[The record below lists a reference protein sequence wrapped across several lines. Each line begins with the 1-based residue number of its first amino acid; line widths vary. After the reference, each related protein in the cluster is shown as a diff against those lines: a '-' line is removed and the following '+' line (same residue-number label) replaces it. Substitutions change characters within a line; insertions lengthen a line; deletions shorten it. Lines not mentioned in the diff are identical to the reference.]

1 MADRLLQVYDIN
13 QETADSAKKR
23 SEGLL
28 AKERLTMRGGLL
40 EAPVNCGLEL
50 YDVIG
55 ISDPAAGLNGAR
67 RRVTGLDLK
76 YRRGHGGPPLYHH
89 TLTMS
94 GA

>member
-67 RRVTGLDLK
+67 RRVTGLDL
-76 YRRGHGGPPLYHH
+76 
-89 TLTMS
+89 
-94 GA
+94 